1 MELGGTS
8 SMLYFKFELSLKPK
22 SRENMLRPLN
32 HFATRYEKLITFFIV
47 GGGEDIIN
55 KTDTQ
60 FLGYIEQV
68 G

>member
-47 GGGEDIIN
+47 GGGRHN
-55 KTDTQ
+55 
-60 FLGYIEQV
+60 
-68 G
+68 